1 MILYIH
7 TQNKQNRHEHF
18 STLFKTCPTRIMQ
31 QNEECQTSILRESIL
46 YTQSQT
52 DDLYQ
57 QLQEAVSAEK
67 SYRKAEQ
74 KPSAK

>member
-1 MILYIH
+1 
-7 TQNKQNRHEHF
+7 
-18 STLFKTCPTRIMQ
+18 MQ

-57 QLQEAVSAEK
+57 QLQEAVSTEK

-74 KPSAK
+74 KPSAKWTRKKYVSSTELTDLNTFT